1 MVNFNIQDGTYPSWE
16 EFKKYY
22 FDVENYPNTKS
33 ILRKISISERTFQ
46 RWSKEVAKETGRI
59 RVWNGRQAEIQD
71 YTIEKKPT
79 RFEKAKFYYWN
90 NNAKK
95 FGVCKW
101 IDGKATYF
109 GVYSSKEDAEKI
121 VRWCKQNNW
130 DKELFNKLGKKEV
143 LRICD
148 SE

>member
-1 MVNFNIQDGTYPSWE
+1 MANFNIQEGTSPSWE

-33 ILRKISISERTFQ
+33 ILQKISISERTFQ
-46 RWSKEVAKETGRI
+46 KWSKEVAKETGRI
-59 RVWNGRQAEIQD
+59 RVWNGRHAELQD

-90 NNAKK
+90 NNANK
-95 FGVCKW
+95 FVVVKQ

-109 GVYSSKEDAEKI
+109 GIYSSKEDAEKI